1 MASFNAMPRANAKQP
16 ARPPGNAVENET
28 RDADSVDDEW
38 DGVTEEESMLYE
50 EFPDGGES
58 GGKKY

>member
-1 MASFNAMPRANAKQP
+1 MPRANAKQP
-16 ARPPGNAVENET
+16 ARPQGNAVEDET